1 MPIKQLTDNH
11 QYGRGLP
18 RIGTLYKGDEKRQI
32 EKNGKTVET
41 VGKDLDHFRFEPEPQ
56 FEWVTE
62 FWRDLYADQPTE
74 FSPVFLFGATA
85 DEVFETWMEEWS
97 ATGLQHRCDGETQ
110 YQRFDKAIG
119 EYSSAR
125 VKCEAPACQCKR
137 TGRLR
142 LMFPDFIEAS
152 GVLGYVAI
160 TTHSIHDILT
170 LHSYLSDV
178 ARMYGKLEG
187 VPFVFGRA
195 KREVSAPKPKEPGT
209 RIKTTK
215 SLLYVH
221 VLPDFTREHLA
232 RRLAIAD
239 APALTDGLEGA
250 RVVNLETGGIGQ
262 APNGNPT
269 NGHNVGSSDHAALVD
284 LPDWYD
290 DFMAWVGN
298 QPDFRKLTAE
308 HIDEALSRSD
318 GWQSNRKAA
327 TAAVIAYYCEYNP
340 NTIDLYTSNANYDP
354 TVYEYALGIANQ
366 YLEQQH
372 V

>member
-18 RIGTLYKGDEKRQI
+18 RIGTLYKGDEKP
-32 EKNGKTVET
+32 EDGKRP
-41 VGKDLDHFRFEPEPQ
+41 GKDLEHFRFEPEPQ
-56 FEWVTE
+56 FEWVKDV
-62 FWRDLYADQPTE
+62 WRELYAEQPTE

-110 YQRFDKAIG
+110 YQRYDKAIG

-125 VKCEAPACQCKR
+125 VKCEAPSCQCKR

-170 LHSYLSDV
+170 LHRYLSDV
-178 ARMYGKLEG
+178 AQMYGKLEG

-232 RRLAIAD
+232 RRLAAVD
-239 APALTDGLEGA
+239 TPALTDGIEGV
-250 RVVNLETGGIGQ
+250 RVVDLETGEIGQ
-262 APNGNPT
+262 TPELNPT
-269 NGHNVGSSDHAALVD
+269 NGHNADSSGNGGFADH
-284 LPDWYD
+284 PDWFD
-290 DFMAWVGN
+290 GFMAWVGN
-298 QPDFRKLTAE
+298 QADFRKMETDDIE
-308 HIDEALSRSD
+308 RALSAAD
-318 GWQSNRKAA
+318 NWQSDKKMAMAA
-327 TAAVIAYYCEYNP
+327 IVAAHCEYNP
-340 NTIDLYTSNANYDP
+340 NIIDIYTRTKDFDP
-354 TVYEYALGIANQ
+354 TVYEYALGIAQ
-366 YLEQQH
+366 AHEA
-372 V
+372 VSE

>member
-18 RIGTLYKGDEKRQI
+18 RIGTIYKGDEKP
-32 EKNGKTVET
+32 EDGKRP
-41 VGKDLDHFRFEPEPQ
+41 GKDLDHFRFEPEPQ

-62 FWRDLYADQPTE
+62 FWRGLYADQPTE

-170 LHSYLSDV
+170 LHRYLSDV
-178 ARMYGKLEG
+178 AQMYGKLEG

-195 KREVSAPKPKEPGT
+195 KREVSAPKPKDPGT

-232 RRLAIAD
+232 RRMAVAEV
-239 APALTDGLEGA
+239 PALTDGLEGA
-250 RVVNLETGGIGQ
+250 RVVDLETGEIGQ
-262 APNGNPT
+262 TPELNPT
-269 NGHNVGSSDHAALVD
+269 NGHNGGSNDHAVSVD
-284 LPDWYD
+284 VPDWHD
-290 DFMAWVGN
+290 SFMAWVGN
-298 QPDFRKLTAE
+298 QADFRKMETDAIE
-308 HIDEALSRSD
+308 AALSSAD
-318 GWQSNRKAA
+318 GWQGDKKIAMAA
-327 TAAVIAYYCEYNP
+327 IIAAHCEYNP
-340 NTIDLYTSNANYDP
+340 NTIDIYTSTKGFDP

-366 YLEQQH
+366 YMERA
-372 V
+372 